1 METSKILWRELMF
14 RNQEVSTDS
23 VYYMEKS
30 GLLLPLKNSENRFL
44 ATFSRQETRFFIGS
58 LDSVSMRRMDLFFQ
72 RVYQTVSAPCNVPED
87 AADDSIH
94 LTNSIL
100 NRRIRNFYYP
110 SFIRTIFDI
119 IHTSELENM
128 TYEVI
133 LRSAGMSFGRRRFN
147 FVLKIW
153 TSAPEGL
160 DEIRDLV
167 ITAVREIRTD
177 GKWRFRFDR
186 KSTSTDL
193 LSNSRNMIN
202 FLRIPS
208 EKDTL
213 HT

>member
-1 METSKILWRELMF
+1 MKTSKVRWRELMF
-14 RNQEVSTDS
+14 RSQEVSTDS

-30 GLLLPLKNSENRFL
+30 GLLLPMRNSENRFL

-58 LDSVSMRRMDLFFQ
+58 LDGASMRRMDLFFQ
-72 RVYQTVSAPCNVPED
+72 RVYQTVSAPCSVTED
-87 AADDSIH
+87 HVDPIYLS
-94 LTNSIL
+94 NSIL
-100 NRRIRNFYYP
+100 NRRIRNFYHP

-128 TYEVI
+128 NYEVI
-133 LRSAGMSFGRRRFN
+133 LRSAGLAFGRRRFN

-167 ITAVREIRTD
+167 IAAVREIRTD

-186 KSTSTDL
+186 KSTTTDL